1 MPFEPNIQ
9 SSRIIGLTI
18 SGNGVTASG
27 TAGYIAQ
34 FTDYNILGNS
44 GIYNIGS
51 YVGLGNLNTSP
62 NAIFSIAHREY
73 PFIDPYINLTSV
85 LGYFGQEVFN
95 VVDYGA
101 SIGMQV
107 NSPYGFWNLGV
118 SQSSQETRLTVV
130 GLVPDHSQAA
140 MMVYNSLFDT
150 PILAI
155 ANSRN
160 IGINLY
166 PNSNVSLHIQGL
178 NTSPDYSLKID
189 DSLST
194 NLFSVLNNGNI
205 GINESSPNSKL
216 HITDG
221 DIYIKSSNPE
231 SYGDKFIYIHS
242 GANYGNDIEVHTG
255 QYGCISVSDYG
266 TYYDVVNSRANEA
279 ALTTYGTQITDY
291 SSGDSITFGGGGY
304 WGSRGYIFGNMS
316 DFSIGQIGFSVFESI
331 SQFNSDGT
339 TNAPSKFIGIPTSI
353 DLSVNNFTYYATS
366 NSTALKVKSFDSTL
380 SNYALIVQ
388 NASASNIF
396 LIRNDGKIIY
406 TDGSQAAGYV
416 LVSDANGV
424 ASWTSSTSGGSTLK
438 TKSDSIPGASFS
450 GITSLTYSVSF
461 ITPYISTDYSI
472 QITGQDSR
480 SFTYTNKTTNGFIID
495 TNSIT
500 PLTGD
505 VDYITIA
512 HGEN

>member
-1 MPFEPNIQ
+1 
-9 SSRIIGLTI
+9 
-18 SGNGVTASG
+18 
-27 TAGYIAQ
+27 
-34 FTDYNILGNS
+34 
-44 GIYNIGS
+44 
-51 YVGLGNLNTSP
+51 
-62 NAIFSIAHREY
+62 
-73 PFIDPYINLTSV
+73 
-85 LGYFGQEVFN
+85 
-95 VVDYGA
+95 
-101 SIGMQV
+101 
-107 NSPYGFWNLGV
+107 
-118 SQSSQETRLTVV
+118 
-130 GLVPDHSQAA
+130 
-140 MMVYNSLFDT
+140 
-150 PILAI
+150 
-155 ANSRN
+155 
-160 IGINLY
+160 
-166 PNSNVSLHIQGL
+166 
-178 NTSPDYSLKID
+178 
-189 DSLST
+189 
-194 NLFSVLNNGNI
+194 
-205 GINESSPNSKL
+205 
-216 HITDG
+216 
-221 DIYIKSSNPE
+221 
-231 SYGDKFIYIHS
+231 
-242 GANYGNDIEVHTG
+242 
-255 QYGCISVSDYG
+255 
-266 TYYDVVNSRANEA
+266 
-279 ALTTYGTQITDY
+279 
-291 SSGDSITFGGGGY
+291 
-304 WGSRGYIFGNMS
+304 MS